1 VELSPKRARTPS
13 RKPRRTAVTDRH
25 IFIDESKRRDYL
37 VVAAVV
43 VPADLR
49 ALQRAVTELLL
60 PGQRSLHMTDE
71 SDGRKT
77 TIAKAIVNAGVEA
90 IVYDAGRSYGTQLQ
104 ARAACLRLLVD
115 DLAAA
120 SDDTLLIIDQ
130 DDSLVHSD
138 RQLLYEAVRKIDRAD
153 SLRYDH
159 RQRHTE
165 LLLGIPDAIAWCWA
179 KGGRWRKLI
188 GPTVG
193 SVRNA

>member
-1 VELSPKRARTPS
+1 
-13 RKPRRTAVTDRH
+13 VTDRH
-25 IFIDESKRRDYL
+25 VFVDESKRRDYF
-37 VVAAVV
+37 VVAAIV

-49 ALQRAVTELLL
+49 SLRRDITELLL
-60 PGQRSLHMTDE
+60 PGQRNLHMTDE

-77 TIAKAIVNAGVEA
+77 TIAKALVSTGVEA
-90 IVYDAGRSYGTQLQ
+90 IVYDAGRSYDTQLQ

-115 DLAAA
+115 DLAIA

-138 RQLLYEAVRKIDRAD
+138 RQVLYEAVRKVDRAD

-159 RQRHTE
+159 RRRQAE

-179 KGGRWRKLI
+179 KGGQWRTLI
-188 GPTVG
+188 GPTVS
-193 SVRNA
+193 SVRKA

>member
-1 VELSPKRARTPS
+1 MGDLIAPINAEPAL
-13 RKPRRTAVTDRH
+13 VTERH

-43 VPADLR
+43 VPADLG
-49 ALQRAVTELLL
+49 ALRLALTELLL

-71 SDGRKT
+71 SDGRRT
-77 TIAKAIVNAGVEA
+77 TIAKALVSAGVES
-90 IVYDAGRSYGTQLQ
+90 IVYDAGRSYATQLQ

-115 DLAAA
+115 DLTRDAG
-120 SDDTLLIIDQ
+120 DTLMIIDQ

-138 RQLLYEAVRKIDRAD
+138 RQLLYEAVRKLDRAG

-159 RQRHTE
+159 RRRQAE

-179 KGGRWRKLI
+179 KGGRWRTLI
-188 GPTVG
+188 SPTVS
-193 SVRNA
+193 SVRNP